1 MPARLADPGRQRHWS
16 RWYSLQLWF
25 RIRDHQLAVEPL
37 CAACLKAGR
46 FTPATVADH
55 IEPHGG
61 DWNKFRT
68 GRLQS
73 LCKPCHDG
81 KWASD
86 RKRYRCDIGE
96 DGLPLDSRHP
106 FYRRKVV

>member
-1 MPARLADPGRQRHWS
+1 
-16 RWYSLQLWF
+16 LWF

-37 CAACLKAGR
+37 CAACLKASR
-46 FTPATVADH
+46 ITPATVADH
-55 IEPHGG
+55 VEPHGG

-86 RKRYRCDIGE
+86 RKGYRCDIGE
-96 DGLPLDSRHP
+96 DGLPLDRRHP
-106 FYRRKVV
+106 LYRRKVV